1 MPTCRN
7 CKSTGSSGTWG
18 RYAPTKRNPAGKL
31 HRLCPAC
38 DELERGRQAAVAQT
52 HARGYAS
59 VANTPEY
66 KRLQREGG
74 AVKESRPLP
83 PYLPQSERHRRGA
96 MLQAERLAAQIRRR
110 WAMEWLEPFQLSERE
125 LYQTD
130 PDFREQVKAEC
141 RSGYARRRMSERE
154 RAKRYKAAHWDRKL
168 AQDEKRTMRLLD
180 HSDGTAAGAA
190 IAKLKQDATRCAYCD
205 CSLGEKQTDHMIP
218 LVLGGAHS
226 LRNIVIVCP
235 DCNAR
240 KARLDY
246 AEWIERAEP
255 QHRPRIVALYM
266 ERFARIAA

>member
-1 MPTCRN
+1 MN
-7 CKSTGSSGTWG
+7 
-18 RYAPTKRNPAGKL
+18 
-31 HRLCPAC
+31 
-38 DELERGRQAAVAQT
+38 
-52 HARGYAS
+52 
-59 VANTPEY
+59 
-66 KRLQREGG
+66 
-74 AVKESRPLP
+74 
-83 PYLPQSERHRRGA
+83 
-96 MLQAERLAAQIRRR
+96 
-110 WAMEWLEPFQLSERE
+110 WLEPFRLSQTE

-130 PDFREQVKAEC
+130 SDFPEQVKADH
-141 RSGYARRRMSERE
+141 RSRYASRRIYE
-154 RAKRYKAAHWDRKL
+154 RARVKQYKAAQRDRTL
-168 AQDEKRTMRLLD
+168 AQNERRTMRVLD
-180 HSDGTAAGAA
+180 QSDGTATGAA

-255 QHRPRIVALYM
+255 QHRARVIALYL